1 MSIPRPR
8 ARMTR
13 AQREAN
19 AAADAH
25 HCRKRLKG
33 GQHATTRG
41 QMRAVIRQVA
51 AARTPF
57 SPR

>member
-1 MSIPRPR
+1 VSKTWAQMTPRER
-8 ARMTR
+8 SA
-13 AQREAN
+13 A

-25 HCRKRLKG
+25 HRRKRLKG

-51 AARTPF
+51 AKRGRF